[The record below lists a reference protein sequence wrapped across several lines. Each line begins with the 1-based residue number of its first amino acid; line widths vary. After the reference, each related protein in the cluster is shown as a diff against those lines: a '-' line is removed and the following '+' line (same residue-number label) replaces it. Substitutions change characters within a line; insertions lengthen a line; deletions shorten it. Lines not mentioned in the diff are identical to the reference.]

1 MASLVSKSSLYGMS
15 TICNIGMQLVMIP
28 ILLKS
33 ISIEDYGIVGLY
45 LGLVAIFTAILP
57 MSSENALARS
67 VFEVNKDLNRQVFET
82 ATAVVIMIFLVSL
95 IFILLLRGWLTESLY
110 IISLLALVS
119 SVLQVFTNFI
129 LVQLQMREEVV
140 SYFLISVFQAIL
152 IVGLTIYWLPTW
164 GVWARYTSPLISL
177 LVVLVSYCVLTKC
190 KYVYFKV
197 GMAGWDYVRNVG
209 LPLAPHS
216 LLNVLSL
223 YIDRFFLKLF
233 NYEVLLGFYTIS
245 SQLINAVGGALSS
258 INNAYTPWVFKRLD
272 QDKSLNFISIIVIL
286 ALICF
291 FMVLLTMRV
300 TPFIPVGKYS
310 VIVDSLYLIPIYVFF
325 ESTYYLTCPLLY
337 FKKLG
342 SSISKVTFASA
353 VTKIALLAGYLLL
366 NEPTIDGILII
377 LIAAAAI
384 KTLMTLLFVRINY
397 ESLST

>member
-1 MASLVSKSSLYGMS
+1 M
-15 TICNIGMQLVMIP
+15 MIP

-57 MSSENALARS
+57 MSAENAVARS
-67 VFEVNKDLNRQVFET
+67 VFEADKILNRQVFET
-82 ATAVVIMIFLVSL
+82 AIAVVIMMFLLSL
-95 IFILLLRGWLTESLY
+95 IFILLLRGWLTEPLFN
-110 IISLLALVS
+110 ISLLALIT
-119 SVLQVFTNFI
+119 SVLQVFVNLI

-140 SYFLISVFQAIL
+140 SYFLISVVQAIL
-152 IVGLTIYWLPTW
+152 ILGLTIYWLPTL
-164 GVWARYTSPLISL
+164 GVWARYTSPVISL
-177 LVVLVSYCVLTKC
+177 LVVLVSYCCLTNF

-197 GMAGWDYVRNVG
+197 GLAGWDYVRKVG

-216 LLNVLSL
+216 LLNVSSL
-223 YIDRFFLKLF
+223 YIDRFFLKFF
-233 NYEVLLGFYTIS
+233 NYDVLLGFYTIS

-258 INNAYTPWVFKRLD
+258 VNNAYTPWMFNRLE
-272 QDKSLNFISIIVIL
+272 QDKSLNFIGIIVIL
-286 ALICF
+286 ALVCS
-291 FMVLLTMRV
+291 FMVLLTIWV
-300 TPFIPVGKYS
+300 SPLIPVGKYS

-342 SSISKVTFASA
+342 SSISTATFLSA
-353 VTKIALLAGYLLL
+353 VTKVVLLAVYLLF

-377 LIAAAAI
+377 LIASVAI

-397 ESLST
+397 ESPSK